1 MAVEIA
7 SSEFDVHCDQVARA
21 IADGRVVPLLG
32 AGANLCGRTIDFTP
46 GAGVLPS
53 GAELA
58 RHLAAHFG
66 FDDDSGDL
74 VRTAQYVAA
83 VLGEEPLYQELHD
96 LFAAEYGPTSLH
108 LFLARVPKLVAALP
122 DVPRHAHQLIVTTN
136 YDDAL
141 ERAFEA
147 EEVEFDLVTYIC
159 LGDDRG
165 HFMHRA
171 PDGTTEVIRKAE
183 RVPAARPGGPHG
195 DPEDPRR
202 RRPGSDSRR
211 RQLRDHRGRLHR
223 LPHAHRRRR
232 VCLPGRWSREAAPQ
246 PHACSSATACATGTC
261 ARSFTASGRRRPR
274 TSTSWAIQ
282 KQRRA
287 SSSMRFW
294 QGRGVEIFDV
304 RARARTST
312 SSSCACAGVARR
324 PCR

>member
-171 PDGTTEVIRKAE
+171 PDGTTEVIRKANE
-183 RVPAARPGGPHG
+183 YQRLDLAGRTVILKIHG
-195 DPEDPRR
+195 AVDR
-202 RRPGSDSRR
+202 SDSDNDSYVITEDDYIDYLTRTDVSLLLPQSLVAKLRR
-211 RQLRDHRGRLHR
+211 SHMLFLGYSLRDWNLRAIFHRI
-223 LPHAHRRRR
+223 
-232 VCLPGRWSREAAPQ
+232 WQE
-246 PHACSSATACATGTC
+246 
-261 ARSFTASGRRRPR
+261 RPR
-274 TSTSWAIQ
+274 TSASWAIQ
-282 KQRRA
+282 KNADRLD
-287 SSSMRFW
+287 MRFW
-294 QGRGVEIFDV
+294 QGRGVEIFDAELHTYIDELEL
-304 RARARTST
+304 RL
-312 SSSCACAGVARR
+312 RR
-324 PCR
+324 LGDGMPL